1 MQNKNVIKEGL
12 KISELTMIFQKCN
25 LFRMAINEH
34 FNCIIQPYIVAK
46 YSACALK
53 VLKQQ
58 YLSVYVLSKCN
69 NPFRSK
75 FLNDWRKKHL
85 SPLSSL

>member
-34 FNCIIQPYIVAK
+34 FNCII
-46 YSACALK
+46 
-53 VLKQQ
+53 
-58 YLSVYVLSKCN
+58 
-69 NPFRSK
+69 
-75 FLNDWRKKHL
+75 
-85 SPLSSL
+85 